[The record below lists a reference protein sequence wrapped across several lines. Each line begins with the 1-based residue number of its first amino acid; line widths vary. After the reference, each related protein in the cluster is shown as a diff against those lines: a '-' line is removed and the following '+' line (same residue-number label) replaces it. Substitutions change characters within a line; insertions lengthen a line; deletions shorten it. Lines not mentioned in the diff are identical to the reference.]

1 MPWRMRI
8 SSVPHPYRKACPS
21 VAHPSRKAY
30 PSVAHPSR
38 KRAAP
43 SQLRCA
49 RVALRGR
56 GWSPKTIASK
66 VCLRAHA
73 DRTMPQRCGR
83 CRDASRSRRG
93 PILALSCLICAA
105 SLGARD
111 HAGAAAGGHRQ
122 GEGRRGG
129 RHAGQDGQH
138 ELAGRVAGVQPLAAH
153 GQDHQ
158 TDAALRQVSL
168 DGQQL
173 GRTARQSGGLATVS
187 TSPRA

>member
-1 MPWRMRI
+1 
-8 SSVPHPYRKACPS
+8 
-21 VAHPSRKAY
+21 
-30 PSVAHPSR
+30 
-38 KRAAP
+38 
-43 SQLRCA
+43 
-49 RVALRGR
+49 
-56 GWSPKTIASK
+56 
-66 VCLRAHA
+66 
-73 DRTMPQRCGR
+73 
-83 CRDASRSRRG
+83 
-93 PILALSCLICAA
+93 LICAA
-105 SLGARD
+105 SLGARG

-173 GRTARQSGGLATVS
+173 GRTARQPVRLGDGQHVALVQEGEALAELHPLAALLACSPKMRSAPAAFRPRSCAVS
-187 TSPRA
+187 PAAQV